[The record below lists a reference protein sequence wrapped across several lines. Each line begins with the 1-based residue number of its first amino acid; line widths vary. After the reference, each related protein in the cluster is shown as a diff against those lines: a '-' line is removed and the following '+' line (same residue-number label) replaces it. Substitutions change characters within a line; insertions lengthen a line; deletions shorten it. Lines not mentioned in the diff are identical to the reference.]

1 MFNKKKIELFGDF
14 KERVIKAKLRF
25 SFILLFLFFGFFLI
39 TFKIIN
45 LSISYNK
52 ELANNAFK
60 RSQPIPGFR
69 ADIIDRNGD
78 LLATSIIKNDLAA
91 YPRKIRK
98 NKKII
103 SKEISKILPE
113 LTFEDIF
120 KKLNSEKSF
129 VRLKRSISPKKYN
142 EIINIGE
149 PNIFLEKR
157 YVRYYPHQKH
167 ASHILGAVNID
178 NQGIKGIENK
188 FDKKLR
194 DQNFA
199 KNDKLQLS
207 IDINL
212 QKNLDEHLH
221 NTIEKHSAEGGA
233 GIILDVKT
241 S

>member
-1 MFNKKKIELFGDF
+1 MILF
-14 KERVIKAKLRF
+14 
-25 SFILLFLFFGFFLI
+25 
-39 TFKIIN
+39 
-45 LSISYNK
+45 Y
-52 ELANNAFK
+52 
-60 RSQPIPGFR
+60 
-69 ADIIDRNGD
+69 
-78 LLATSIIKNDLAA
+78 AA
-91 YPRKIRK
+91 PVKD
-98 NKKII
+98 

-142 EIINIGE
+142 EIRNIGE
-149 PNIFLEKR
+149 PKIFLEKR

-212 QKNLDEHLH
+212 QKNYRNL
-221 NTIEKHSAEGGA
+221 
-233 GIILDVKT
+233 
-241 S
+241 